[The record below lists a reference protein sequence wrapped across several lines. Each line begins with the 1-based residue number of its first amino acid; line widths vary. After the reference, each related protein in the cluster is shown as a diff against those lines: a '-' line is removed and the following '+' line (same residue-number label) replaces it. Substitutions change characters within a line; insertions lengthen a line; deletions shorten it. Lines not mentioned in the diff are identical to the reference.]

1 MPTSFRRLI
10 PVIFVLLWSSG
21 FVIARYGMPHAEP
34 MTFQL
39 LRFLGVLVIMVPI
52 VLLIRPVW
60 PSRKQ
65 VFHIGVAGL
74 LLQAGYLGGVWAA
87 VRHGMSA
94 GLAALIVG
102 LQPIITAWLA
112 SLVAEKIT
120 SRQWIG
126 LILGIAG
133 VALVVTAKL
142 SLTNLTWFSL
152 GLAFFA
158 LISITTGTIYQ
169 KKYCPSFDL
178 RAGSVIQ
185 FGVSAI
191 ACLPFVFL
199 IETRDIDWQPAL
211 IGALLWAI
219 FALSIG
225 AISLLFVLIREGAAT
240 QVTSLLYL
248 TPPTTALMAWSLF
261 GEPITLTTIAGT
273 LLTVW
278 GVWWVMSAKPSDSS

>member
-1 MPTSFRRLI
+1 MDWLNSRNRWRGL
-10 PVIFVLLWSSG
+10 G
-21 FVIARYGMPHAEP
+21 RHRQVIADESN
-34 MTFQL
+34 
-39 LRFLGVLVIMVPI
+39 LVQ
-52 VLLIRPVW
+52 
-60 PSRKQ
+60 SGAC
-65 VFHIGVAGL
+65 VFCADQHHD
-74 LLQAGYLGGVWAA
+74 W
-87 VRHGMSA
+87 HH
-94 GLAALIVG
+94 
-102 LQPIITAWLA
+102 
-112 SLVAEKIT
+112 
-120 SRQWIG
+120 
-126 LILGIAG
+126 
-133 VALVVTAKL
+133 L
-142 SLTNLTWFSL
+142 S
-152 GLAFFA
+152 
-158 LISITTGTIYQ
+158 

-185 FGVSAI
+185 FGASAI

>member
-1 MPTSFRRLI
+1 MPSSFRRLI

-21 FVIARYGMPHAEP
+21 FIIARYGMPHAEP

-65 VFHIGVAGL
+65 VFHIGIAGL

-120 SRQWIG
+120 SRHWIG

-142 SLTNLTWFSL
+142 SLTNLTWFTL
-152 GLAFFA
+152 GLAF
-158 LISITTGTIYQ
+158 
-169 KKYCPSFDL
+169 L
-178 RAGSVIQ
+178 R
-185 FGVSAI
+185 
-191 ACLPFVFL
+191 
-199 IETRDIDWQPAL
+199 
-211 IGALLWAI
+211 
-219 FALSIG
+219 
-225 AISLLFVLIREGAAT
+225 
-240 QVTSLLYL
+240 
-248 TPPTTALMAWSLF
+248 
-261 GEPITLTTIAGT
+261 
-273 LLTVW
+273 
-278 GVWWVMSAKPSDSS
+278 